1 MTDHDGPGHP
11 DDQLGEDEPHD
22 VDDEK
27 HEQADGELHQQENGQ
42 LGGCLCPP
50 PHCGGFLVWLKIRSS

>member
-11 DDQLGEDEPHD
+11 DDHLGEDEPHD

>member
-1 MTDHDGPGHP
+1 MTNHDGPGHP
-11 DDQLGEDEPHD
+11 DDHLGEDEPHD

-27 HEQADGELHQQENGQ
+27 HEEADGELQQQENGQ

-50 PHCGGFLVWLKIRSS
+50 PHCGGFQV